1 MEVKQLVVEGTSKS
15 GLNDYSG
22 LVLVAGHRNR
32 SWRDSVEGIPIIR
45 QLAFSLPTTD
55 QEGHYCPPHVIALL
69 LHHNAAH
76 IPLYHQSK
84 SASGTFLAISSIRR
98 LTSPRYQIFCH
109 INHIFLDFSEIF

>member
-32 SWRDSVEGIPIIR
+32 SWREAGEGSPIIR

-76 IPLYHQSK
+76 IPLYHY
-84 SASGTFLAISSIRR
+84 
-98 LTSPRYQIFCH
+98 TSQELRVTHFWPYFPLQG
-109 INHIFLDFSEIF
+109 LM